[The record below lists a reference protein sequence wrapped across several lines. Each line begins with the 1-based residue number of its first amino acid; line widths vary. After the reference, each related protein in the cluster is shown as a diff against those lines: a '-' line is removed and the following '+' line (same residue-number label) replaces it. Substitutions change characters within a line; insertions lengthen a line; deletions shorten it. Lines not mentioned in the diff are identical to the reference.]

1 MRRVLVWIV
10 VFALTFAVIMAA
22 LLAYDFYKHGV
33 DYTGTPLFNYDVNYD
48 SRIALTGAVIIFL
61 VDVCY
66 QATRK
71 TLRMGPGANR
81 PDDTGFN

>member
-1 MRRVLVWIV
+1 MRRLLIWIIE
-10 VFALTFAVIMAA
+10 FIAALAVIMVA

-33 DYTGTPLFNYDVNYD
+33 PYAGTSMFNQDLDYDG
-48 SRIALTGAVIIFL
+48 RIALTGAVIIVL

-66 QATRK
+66 VATRR

-81 PDDTGFN
+81 PDDFV

>member
-1 MRRVLVWIV
+1 MRRLLIWILE
-10 VFALTFAVIMAA
+10 FAGTFAVIMVA
-22 LLAYDFYKHGV
+22 LLAYDIYKHGM
-33 DYTGTPLFNYDVNYD
+33 DYAGTAPFDQDIDYD

-71 TLRMGPGANR
+71 TLRMGPPPRN
-81 PDDTGFN
+81 DTDFT